1 MVDLF
6 KIIDLWIISK
16 VTRRAIMKIFFLNF
30 ILLLSIMNGREGYFI
45 NPIISGAHP
54 DPSICRAGDD
64 YYIVNSSFEYFP
76 GLPIHHSKDL
86 VNWKLIGH
94 GLHREDQCNG
104 NMNLVDVQSDGGI
117 HAPTIRYHKGTFY
130 IITTNVYNSGDG
142 KPGLMRNFIITAK
155 NPAGPWSDPYII
167 EGAPGIDPDI
177 FFDSNGKVYFTGTHS
192 PGDMNS
198 NGIGE
203 IWIQELDIKNW
214 KLIGERRT
222 VWDGIFGCCTEG
234 PHIYKENGLYYLLVA
249 EGGTGK
255 NHAVM
260 IAASENIFGPYIE
273 NQRNPILTTRH
284 VTNEYFVNST
294 GHADIIEL
302 KDGRW
307 YMVSLGK
314 RNDLD
319 GDANMGRETY
329 LIPMVWEST
338 IVKWAQV
345 SDTKW
350 EPVRY
355 LFPVPAPLTGKVE
368 RFTTLPFPDKPQ
380 YVNNSFI
387 DDFSTNYLGLDW
399 TFIRVPQKKTFSLVN
414 KSGFL
419 RLFSKPN
426 KIEDRK
432 RFSMIGFRQRESD
445 FDYEVRMEYSP
456 SDDKVESG
464 IIHYQ
469 KEWNYMTNTV
479 YKVGKKFY
487 LEQKLK
493 EKNKEVVTLKKVI
506 LKNYDG
512 SIILRVTSKKDKYDF
527 YFSLDEGKNFNYYTT
542 VDAIKMLDRNYTGA
556 LLGFFSSSNG
566 KKSND
571 YADYDWVRYNDYI
584 R

>member
-1 MVDLF
+1 MIQYF
-6 KIIDLWIISK
+6 
-16 VTRRAIMKIFFLNF
+16 AILIF
-30 ILLLSIMNGREGYFI
+30 ILTNIYGKEGYFI

-54 DPSICRAGDD
+54 DPSICRVGDD

-86 VNWKLIGH
+86 VNWELIGY

-104 NMNLVDVQSDGGI
+104 EMNLVDVQSDGGI

-142 KPGLMRNFIITAK
+142 SPGLMRNFIITAK
-155 NPAGPWSDPYII
+155 NPSGPWSKPHII

-177 FFDSNGKVYFTGTHS
+177 FFDDNGKVYFTGTHS

-203 IWIQELDIKNW
+203 IWIQELDIKKW
-214 KLIGERRT
+214 KLVGKRHT

-234 PHIYKENGLYYLLVA
+234 PHIYKEHGLYYLLVA

-260 IAASENIFGPYIE
+260 IAASENILGPYEE

-284 VTNEYFVNST
+284 LSNNYFVNST
-294 GHADIIEL
+294 GHADMIEL
-302 KDGRW
+302 EDGRW

-329 LIPMVWEST
+329 LMPMQWEST
-338 IVKWAQV
+338 IVKWEQV
-345 SDTKW
+345 SEDRW
-350 EPVRY
+350 EPLRY
-355 LFPVPAPLTGKVE
+355 LFPVVAPLTGKVE
-368 RFTTLPFPDKPQ
+368 RFTPLPFTDRPQ
-380 YVNNSFI
+380 YINNTVI
-387 DDFSTNYLGLDW
+387 DDFLNENLDLRW
-399 TFIRVPQKKTFSLVN
+399 TFIRVPEEKTYSLLEN
-414 KSGFL
+414 PGFL
-419 RLFSKPN
+419 RLYSKPG

-432 RFSMIGFRQRESD
+432 RFSLVGFRQKESD
-445 FDYEVRMEYSP
+445 FEFEVKMNFLP
-456 SDDKVESG
+456 NKDKVESG
-464 IIHYQ
+464 VIHYQ
-469 KEWNYMTNTV
+469 KEWNYLTNTV
-479 YKVGKKFY
+479 IKKRKKYY

-493 EKNKEVVTLKKVI
+493 EKGKEVVTLKKTI
-506 LKNYDG
+506 LKGYDG
-512 SIILRVTSKKDKYDF
+512 NIILKVKSKKDRYDF
-527 YFSLDEGKNFNYYTT
+527 FYSLNDGSSFDYFTSIE
-542 VDAIKMLDRNYTGA
+542 AIKVLDRNYTGA
-556 LLGFFSSSNG
+556 LLGLFTTSNG
-566 KKSND
+566 VLSQD
-571 YADYDWVRYNDYI
+571 YADYDWVRYKDFM

>member
-1 MVDLF
+1 MIQYF
-6 KIIDLWIISK
+6 
-16 VTRRAIMKIFFLNF
+16 AILIF
-30 ILLLSIMNGREGYFI
+30 ILTNIYGKEGYFI

-54 DPSICRAGDD
+54 DPSICRVGDD

-86 VNWKLIGH
+86 VNWELIGY

-104 NMNLVDVQSDGGI
+104 EMNIVDVQSDGGI

-142 KPGLMRNFIITAK
+142 TPGLMINFIITAK
-155 NPAGPWSDPYII
+155 NPSGPWSKPHII

-177 FFDSNGKVYFTGTHS
+177 FFDDNGKVYFTGTHS

-203 IWIQELDIKNW
+203 IWIQELDIKKW
-214 KLIGERRT
+214 KLVGERHT

-234 PHIYKENGLYYLLVA
+234 PHIYKKHGLYYLLVA

-260 IAASENIFGPYIE
+260 IAASENILGPYEE

-284 VTNEYFVNST
+284 LSNNYFVNST
-294 GHADIIEL
+294 GHADMIEL
-302 KDGRW
+302 EDGRW

-329 LIPMVWEST
+329 LMPMQWEPT
-338 IVKWAQV
+338 IVKWEQV
-345 SDTKW
+345 SEDKW
-350 EPVRY
+350 EPLRY
-355 LFPVPAPLTGKVE
+355 LFPVVAPLTGKVE
-368 RFTTLPFPDKPQ
+368 RFTPLPFTDRPQ
-380 YVNNSFI
+380 YINNTVI
-387 DDFSTNYLGLDW
+387 DDFLNENLDLRW
-399 TFIRVPQKKTFSLVN
+399 TFIRVPEEKTYSLLEN
-414 KSGFL
+414 PGFL
-419 RLFSKPN
+419 RLYSKPD

-432 RFSMIGFRQRESD
+432 RFSLVGFRQKESD
-445 FDYEVRMEYSP
+445 FEFEVKMNFLP
-456 SDDKVESG
+456 DKNEVESG
-464 IIHYQ
+464 VIHYQ
-469 KEWNYMTNTV
+469 KEWNYLTNTV
-479 YKVGKKFY
+479 IKKRKKYY

-493 EKNKEVVTLKKVI
+493 EKGKEVVTLKKTI
-506 LKNYDG
+506 LKGYDG
-512 SIILRVTSKKDKYDF
+512 NIILKVKSNKDRYDF
-527 YFSLDEGKNFNYYTT
+527 FYSLNDGSSFDYFTSIE
-542 VDAIKMLDRNYTGA
+542 AIKVLDRNYTGA
-556 LLGFFSSSNG
+556 LLGLFTTSNG
-566 KKSND
+566 VLSQD
-571 YADYDWVRYNDYI
+571 YADYDWVRYKDFI

>member
-1 MVDLF
+1 MIQYF
-6 KIIDLWIISK
+6 
-16 VTRRAIMKIFFLNF
+16 AILIF
-30 ILLLSIMNGREGYFI
+30 ILTNIYGKEGYFI

-54 DPSICRAGDD
+54 DPSICRVGDD

-86 VNWKLIGH
+86 VNWELIGY

-104 NMNLVDVQSDGGI
+104 EMNLVDVQSDGGI

-142 KPGLMRNFIITAK
+142 TPGLMINFIITAK
-155 NPAGPWSDPYII
+155 NPSGPWSKPHII

-177 FFDSNGKVYFTGTHS
+177 FFDDNGKVYFTGTHS

-203 IWIQELDIKNW
+203 IWIQELDIKKW
-214 KLIGERRT
+214 KLVGERHT

-234 PHIYKENGLYYLLVA
+234 PHIYKEHGLYYLLVA

-260 IAASENIFGPYIE
+260 IAASENILGPYEE

-284 VTNEYFVNST
+284 LSNNYFVNST
-294 GHADIIEL
+294 GHADMIEL
-302 KDGRW
+302 EDGRW

-329 LIPMVWEST
+329 LMPMQWEPT
-338 IVKWAQV
+338 IVKWEQV
-345 SDTKW
+345 SEDKW
-350 EPVRY
+350 EPLRY
-355 LFPVPAPLTGKVE
+355 LFPVVAPLTGKVE
-368 RFTTLPFPDKPQ
+368 RFTPLPFTDRPQ
-380 YVNNSFI
+380 YINNTVI
-387 DDFSTNYLGLDW
+387 DDFLNENLDLRW
-399 TFIRVPQKKTFSLVN
+399 TFIRVPEEKTYSLLEN
-414 KSGFL
+414 PGFL
-419 RLFSKPN
+419 RLYSKPD

-432 RFSMIGFRQRESD
+432 RFSLVGFRQKESD
-445 FDYEVRMEYSP
+445 FEFEVKMNFLP
-456 SDDKVESG
+456 DKNEVESG

-469 KEWNYMTNTV
+469 KEWNYLTNTV
-479 YKVGKKFY
+479 IKKRKKYY

-493 EKNKEVVTLKKVI
+493 EKGKEVVTLKKTI
-506 LKNYDG
+506 LKGYDG
-512 SIILRVTSKKDKYDF
+512 NIILKVKSNKDRYDF
-527 YFSLDEGKNFNYYTT
+527 FYSLNDGSSFDYFTSIE
-542 VDAIKMLDRNYTGA
+542 AIKVLDRNYTGA
-556 LLGFFSSSNG
+556 LLGLFTTSNG
-566 KKSND
+566 VLSQD
-571 YADYDWVRYNDYI
+571 YADYDWVRYKDFI

>member
-1 MVDLF
+1 MIQYF
-6 KIIDLWIISK
+6 
-16 VTRRAIMKIFFLNF
+16 AILIF
-30 ILLLSIMNGREGYFI
+30 ILTNIYGKEDNFI

-54 DPSICRAGDD
+54 DPSICRVGDD

-86 VNWKLIGH
+86 VNWELIGY

-104 NMNLVDVQSDGGI
+104 EMNIVDVQSDGGI

-142 KPGLMRNFIITAK
+142 TPGLMINFIITAK
-155 NPAGPWSDPYII
+155 NPSGPWSKPHII

-177 FFDSNGKVYFTGTHS
+177 FFDDNGKVYFTGTHS

-203 IWIQELDIKNW
+203 IWIQELDIKKW
-214 KLIGERRT
+214 KLVGERHT

-234 PHIYKENGLYYLLVA
+234 PHIYKEHGLYYLLVA

-260 IAASENIFGPYIE
+260 IAASENILGPYEE

-284 VTNEYFVNST
+284 LSNNYFVNST
-294 GHADIIEL
+294 GHADMIEL
-302 KDGRW
+302 EDGRW

-329 LIPMVWEST
+329 LMPMQWEPT
-338 IVKWAQV
+338 IVKWEQV
-345 SDTKW
+345 SEDKW
-350 EPVRY
+350 EPLRY
-355 LFPVPAPLTGKVE
+355 LFPVVAPLTGKVE
-368 RFTTLPFPDKPQ
+368 RFTPLPFTDRPQ
-380 YVNNSFI
+380 YINNTVI
-387 DDFSTNYLGLDW
+387 DDFLNENLDLRW
-399 TFIRVPQKKTFSLVN
+399 TFIRVPEEKTYSLLEN
-414 KSGFL
+414 PGFL
-419 RLFSKPN
+419 RLYSKPD

-432 RFSMIGFRQRESD
+432 RFSLVGFRQKESD
-445 FDYEVRMEYSP
+445 FEFEVKMNFLPE
-456 SDDKVESG
+456 KNEVESG
-464 IIHYQ
+464 VIHYQ
-469 KEWNYMTNTV
+469 KEWNYLTNTV
-479 YKVGKKFY
+479 IKKRKKYY

-493 EKNKEVVTLKKVI
+493 EKGKEVVTLKKTI
-506 LKNYDG
+506 LKGYDG
-512 SIILRVTSKKDKYDF
+512 NIILKVKSNKDRYDF
-527 YFSLDEGKNFNYYTT
+527 FYSLNDGSSFDYFTSIE
-542 VDAIKMLDRNYTGA
+542 AIKVLDRNYTGA
-556 LLGFFSSSNG
+556 LLGLFTTSNG
-566 KKSND
+566 VLSQD
-571 YADYDWVRYNDYI
+571 YADYDWVRYKDFI

>member
-1 MVDLF
+1 MIQYF
-6 KIIDLWIISK
+6 
-16 VTRRAIMKIFFLNF
+16 AILIF
-30 ILLLSIMNGREGYFI
+30 ILTNIYGKEGYFI

-54 DPSICRAGDD
+54 DPSICRVGDD

-86 VNWKLIGH
+86 VNWELIGY

-104 NMNLVDVQSDGGI
+104 EMNLVDVQSDGGI

-142 KPGLMRNFIITAK
+142 TPGLMINFIITAK
-155 NPAGPWSDPYII
+155 NPSGPWSKPHII

-177 FFDSNGKVYFTGTHS
+177 FFDDNGKVYFTGTHS

-203 IWIQELDIKNW
+203 IWIQELDIKKW
-214 KLIGERRT
+214 KLVGERHT

-234 PHIYKENGLYYLLVA
+234 PHIYKEHGLYYLLVA

-260 IAASENIFGPYIE
+260 IAASENILGPYEE

-284 VTNEYFVNST
+284 LSNNYFVNST
-294 GHADIIEL
+294 GHADMIEL
-302 KDGRW
+302 EDGRW

-329 LIPMVWEST
+329 LMPMQWEPT
-338 IVKWAQV
+338 IVKWEQV
-345 SDTKW
+345 SEDRW
-350 EPVRY
+350 EPLRY
-355 LFPVPAPLTGKVE
+355 LFPVVAPLTGKVE
-368 RFTTLPFPDKPQ
+368 RFTPLPFTDRPQ
-380 YVNNSFI
+380 YINNTVI
-387 DDFSTNYLGLDW
+387 DDFLNENLDLRW
-399 TFIRVPQKKTFSLVN
+399 TFIRVPEEKTYSLLEN
-414 KSGFL
+414 PGFL
-419 RLFSKPN
+419 RLYSKPD

-432 RFSMIGFRQRESD
+432 RFSLVGFRQKESD
-445 FDYEVRMEYSP
+445 FEFEVKMNFLP
-456 SDDKVESG
+456 DKNEVESG
-464 IIHYQ
+464 VIHYQ
-469 KEWNYMTNTV
+469 KEWNYLTNTV
-479 YKVGKKFY
+479 IKKRKKYY

-493 EKNKEVVTLKKVI
+493 EKGKEVVTLKKTI
-506 LKNYDG
+506 LKGYDG
-512 SIILRVTSKKDKYDF
+512 NIILKVKSNKDRYDF
-527 YFSLDEGKNFNYYTT
+527 FYSLNDGSSFDYFTSIE
-542 VDAIKMLDRNYTGA
+542 AIKVLDRNYTGA
-556 LLGFFSSSNG
+556 LLGLFTTSNG
-566 KKSND
+566 VLSQD
-571 YADYDWVRYNDYI
+571 YADYDWVRYKDFI

>member
-1 MVDLF
+1 MIQYF
-6 KIIDLWIISK
+6 
-16 VTRRAIMKIFFLNF
+16 AILIF
-30 ILLLSIMNGREGYFI
+30 ILTNIYGKEGYFI

-54 DPSICRAGDD
+54 DPSICRVGDD

-86 VNWKLIGH
+86 VNWELIGY

-104 NMNLVDVQSDGGI
+104 EMNIVDVQSDGGI

-142 KPGLMRNFIITAK
+142 TPGLMINFIITAK
-155 NPAGPWSDPYII
+155 NPSGPWSKPHII

-177 FFDSNGKVYFTGTHS
+177 FFDDNGKVYFTGTHS

-203 IWIQELDIKNW
+203 IWIQELDIKKW
-214 KLIGERRT
+214 KLVGERHT

-234 PHIYKENGLYYLLVA
+234 PHIYKEHGLYYLLVA

-260 IAASENIFGPYIE
+260 IAASENILGPYEE

-284 VTNEYFVNST
+284 LSNNYFVNST
-294 GHADIIEL
+294 GHADMIEL
-302 KDGRW
+302 EDGRW

-329 LIPMVWEST
+329 LMPMQWEPT
-338 IVKWAQV
+338 IVKWEQV
-345 SDTKW
+345 SEDKW
-350 EPVRY
+350 EPLRY
-355 LFPVPAPLTGKVE
+355 LFPVVAPLTGKVE
-368 RFTTLPFPDKPQ
+368 RFTPLPFTDRPQ
-380 YVNNSFI
+380 YINNTVI
-387 DDFSTNYLGLDW
+387 DDFLNENLDLRW
-399 TFIRVPQKKTFSLVN
+399 TFIRVPEEKTYSLLEN
-414 KSGFL
+414 PGFL
-419 RLFSKPN
+419 RLYSKPD

-432 RFSMIGFRQRESD
+432 RFSLVGFRQKESD
-445 FDYEVRMEYSP
+445 FEFEVKMNFLPE
-456 SDDKVESG
+456 KNEVESG
-464 IIHYQ
+464 VIHYQ
-469 KEWNYMTNTV
+469 KEWNYLTNTV
-479 YKVGKKFY
+479 IKKRKKYY

-493 EKNKEVVTLKKVI
+493 EKGKEVVTLKKTI
-506 LKNYDG
+506 LKGYDG
-512 SIILRVTSKKDKYDF
+512 NIILKVKSNKDRYDF
-527 YFSLDEGKNFNYYTT
+527 FYSLNDGSSFDYFTSIE
-542 VDAIKMLDRNYTGA
+542 AIKVLDRNYTGA
-556 LLGFFSSSNG
+556 LLGLFTTSNG
-566 KKSND
+566 VLSQD
-571 YADYDWVRYNDYI
+571 YADYDWVRYKDFI

>member
-1 MVDLF
+1 MIQYF
-6 KIIDLWIISK
+6 
-16 VTRRAIMKIFFLNF
+16 AILIF
-30 ILLLSIMNGREGYFI
+30 ILTNIYGKEGYFI

-54 DPSICRAGDD
+54 DPSICRVGDD

-86 VNWKLIGH
+86 VNWELIGY

-104 NMNLVDVQSDGGI
+104 EMNIVDVQSDGGI

-142 KPGLMRNFIITAK
+142 TPGLMINFIITAK
-155 NPAGPWSDPYII
+155 NPSGPWSKPHII

-177 FFDSNGKVYFTGTHS
+177 FFDDNGKVYFTGTHS

-203 IWIQELDIKNW
+203 IWIQELDIKKW
-214 KLIGERRT
+214 KLVGERHT

-234 PHIYKENGLYYLLVA
+234 PHIYKEHGLYYLLVA

-260 IAASENIFGPYIE
+260 IAASENILGPYEE

-284 VTNEYFVNST
+284 LSNNYFVSST
-294 GHADIIEL
+294 GHADMIEL
-302 KDGRW
+302 EDGRW

-329 LIPMVWEST
+329 LMPMQWEPT
-338 IVKWAQV
+338 IVKWEQV
-345 SDTKW
+345 SEDKW
-350 EPVRY
+350 EPLRY
-355 LFPVPAPLTGKVE
+355 LFPVVAPLTGKVE
-368 RFTTLPFPDKPQ
+368 RFTPLPFTDRPQ
-380 YVNNSFI
+380 YINNTVI
-387 DDFSTNYLGLDW
+387 DYFSNENLDLSR
-399 TFIRVPQKKTFSLVN
+399 TFIRVPEEKTYSLLEN
-414 KSGFL
+414 PGFL
-419 RLFSKPN
+419 RVYSKPD

-432 RFSMIGFRQRESD
+432 RFSLVGFRQKESD
-445 FDYEVRMEYSP
+445 FEFEVKMNFLP
-456 SDDKVESG
+456 DKNEVESG
-464 IIHYQ
+464 VIHYQ
-469 KEWNYMTNTV
+469 KEWNYLTNTV
-479 YKVGKKFY
+479 IKKRKKYY

-493 EKNKEVVTLKKVI
+493 EKGKEVVTLKKSI
-506 LKNYDG
+506 LKGYDG
-512 SIILRVTSKKDKYDF
+512 NIILKVKSNKDRYDF
-527 YFSLDEGKNFNYYTT
+527 FYSLNDGSSFDYFTSIE
-542 VDAIKMLDRNYTGA
+542 AIKVLDRNYTGA
-556 LLGFFSSSNG
+556 LLGLFTTSNG
-566 KKSND
+566 VLSQD
-571 YADYDWVRYNDYI
+571 YADYDWVRYKDFI

>member
-1 MVDLF
+1 MIQYF
-6 KIIDLWIISK
+6 
-16 VTRRAIMKIFFLNF
+16 AILIF
-30 ILLLSIMNGREGYFI
+30 ILTNIYGKEGYFI

-54 DPSICRAGDD
+54 DPSICRVGDD

-86 VNWKLIGH
+86 VNWELIGY

-104 NMNLVDVQSDGGI
+104 EMNLVDVQSDGGI

-142 KPGLMRNFIITAK
+142 SPGLMRNFIITAK
-155 NPAGPWSDPYII
+155 NPSGPWSKPHII

-177 FFDSNGKVYFTGTHS
+177 FFDDNGKVYFTGTHS

-203 IWIQELDIKNW
+203 IWIQELDIKKW
-214 KLIGERRT
+214 KLVGKRHT

-234 PHIYKENGLYYLLVA
+234 PHIYKEHGLYYLLVA

-260 IAASENIFGPYIE
+260 IAASENILGPYEE

-284 VTNEYFVNST
+284 LSNNYFVNST
-294 GHADIIEL
+294 GHADMIEL
-302 KDGRW
+302 EDGRW

-329 LIPMVWEST
+329 LMPMQWEST
-338 IVKWAQV
+338 IVKWEQV
-345 SDTKW
+345 SEDRW
-350 EPVRY
+350 EPLRY
-355 LFPVPAPLTGKVE
+355 LFPVVAPLTGKVE
-368 RFTTLPFPDKPQ
+368 RFTPLPFTDRPQ
-380 YVNNSFI
+380 YINNTVI
-387 DDFSTNYLGLDW
+387 DDFLNENLDLRW
-399 TFIRVPQKKTFSLVN
+399 TFIRVPEEKTYSLLEN
-414 KSGFL
+414 PGFL
-419 RLFSKPN
+419 RLYSKPD

-432 RFSMIGFRQRESD
+432 RFSLVGFRQKESD
-445 FDYEVRMEYSP
+445 FEFEVKMNFLP
-456 SDDKVESG
+456 DKDEVESG
-464 IIHYQ
+464 VIHYQ
-469 KEWNYMTNTV
+469 KEWNYLTNTV
-479 YKVGKKFY
+479 IKKRKKYY

-493 EKNKEVVTLKKVI
+493 EKGKEVVTLKKTI
-506 LKNYDG
+506 LKGYDG
-512 SIILRVTSKKDKYDF
+512 NIILKVKSNKDRYDF
-527 YFSLDEGKNFNYYTT
+527 FYSLNDGSSFDYFTSIE
-542 VDAIKMLDRNYTGA
+542 AIKVLDRNYTGA
-556 LLGFFSSSNG
+556 LLGLFTTSNG
-566 KKSND
+566 VLSQD
-571 YADYDWVRYNDYI
+571 YADYDWVRYKDFI

>member
-1 MVDLF
+1 MIKYF
-6 KIIDLWIISK
+6 
-16 VTRRAIMKIFFLNF
+16 AIL
-30 ILLLSIMNGREGYFI
+30 ILILTNIYGKEGYFI

-54 DPSICRAGDD
+54 DPSICRVGND

-86 VNWKLIGH
+86 VNWELIGY

-104 NMNLVDVQSDGGI
+104 EMNLVDVQSDGGI

-142 KPGLMRNFIITAK
+142 SPGLMRNFIITAK
-155 NPAGPWSDPYII
+155 NPSGPWSKPHII

-177 FFDSNGKVYFTGTHS
+177 FFDDNGKVYFTGTHS

-203 IWIQELDIKNW
+203 IWIQELDIKKW
-214 KLIGERRT
+214 KLVGKRHT

-234 PHIYKENGLYYLLVA
+234 PHIYKEHGLYYLLVA

-260 IAASENIFGPYIE
+260 IAASENILGPYEE

-284 VTNEYFVNST
+284 LSNNYFVNST
-294 GHADIIEL
+294 GHADMIEL
-302 KDGRW
+302 EDGRW

-329 LIPMVWEST
+329 LMPMQWEST
-338 IVKWAQV
+338 IVKWEQV
-345 SDTKW
+345 SEDKW
-350 EPVRY
+350 EPLRY
-355 LFPVPAPLTGKVE
+355 LFPVVAPLTGKVE
-368 RFTTLPFPDKPQ
+368 RFTPLPFTDRPQ
-380 YVNNSFI
+380 YINNTVI
-387 DDFSTNYLGLDW
+387 DDFLNENLDLRW
-399 TFIRVPQKKTFSLVN
+399 TFIRVPEEKTYSLLEN
-414 KSGFL
+414 PGFL
-419 RLFSKPN
+419 RLYSKPG

-432 RFSMIGFRQRESD
+432 RFSLIGFRQKESD
-445 FDYEVRMEYSP
+445 FEFEVKMNFLP
-456 SDDKVESG
+456 NKDKVESG
-464 IIHYQ
+464 VIHYQ
-469 KEWNYMTNTV
+469 KEWNYLTNTV
-479 YKVGKKFY
+479 IKKRKKYY

-493 EKNKEVVTLKKVI
+493 EKGKEVVTLKKTI
-506 LKNYDG
+506 LKGYDG
-512 SIILRVTSKKDKYDF
+512 NIILKVKSKKDRYDF
-527 YFSLDEGKNFNYYTT
+527 FYSLNDGSSFDYFTSIE
-542 VDAIKMLDRNYTGA
+542 AIKVLDRNYTGA
-556 LLGFFSSSNG
+556 LLGLFTTSNG
-566 KKSND
+566 VLSQD
-571 YADYDWVRYNDYI
+571 YADYDWVRYKDFI

>member
-1 MVDLF
+1 MIKYF
-6 KIIDLWIISK
+6 
-16 VTRRAIMKIFFLNF
+16 AIL
-30 ILLLSIMNGREGYFI
+30 ILILTNIYGREGFFI

-54 DPSICRAGDD
+54 DPSICRVGND

-86 VNWKLIGH
+86 VNWELIGY

-104 NMNLVDVQSDGGI
+104 EMNLVDVQSDGGI

-142 KPGLMRNFIITAK
+142 SPGLMRNFIITAK
-155 NPAGPWSDPYII
+155 NPSGPWSKPHII

-177 FFDSNGKVYFTGTHS
+177 FFDDNGKVYFTGTHS

-203 IWIQELDIKNW
+203 IWIQELDIKKW
-214 KLIGERRT
+214 KLVGKRHT

-234 PHIYKENGLYYLLVA
+234 PHIYKEHGLYYLLVA

-260 IAASENIFGPYIE
+260 IAASENILGPYEE

-284 VTNEYFVNST
+284 LSNNYFVNST
-294 GHADIIEL
+294 GHADMIEL
-302 KDGRW
+302 EDGRW

-329 LIPMVWEST
+329 LMPMQWEST
-338 IVKWAQV
+338 IVKWEQV
-345 SDTKW
+345 SEDRW
-350 EPVRY
+350 EPLRY
-355 LFPVPAPLTGKVE
+355 LFPVVAPLTGKVE
-368 RFTTLPFPDKPQ
+368 RFTPLPFTDRPQ
-380 YVNNSFI
+380 YINNTVI
-387 DDFSTNYLGLDW
+387 DDFLNENLDLRW
-399 TFIRVPQKKTFSLVN
+399 TFIRVPEEKTYSLLEN
-414 KSGFL
+414 PGFL
-419 RLFSKPN
+419 RLYSKPG

-432 RFSMIGFRQRESD
+432 RFSLVGFRQKESD
-445 FDYEVRMEYSP
+445 FEFEVKMNFLP
-456 SDDKVESG
+456 DKNEVESG
-464 IIHYQ
+464 VIHYQ
-469 KEWNYMTNTV
+469 KEWNYLTNTV
-479 YKVGKKFY
+479 IKKRKKYY

-493 EKNKEVVTLKKVI
+493 EKGKEVVTLKKTI
-506 LKNYDG
+506 LKGYDG
-512 SIILRVTSKKDKYDF
+512 NIILKVKSKKDRYDF
-527 YFSLDEGKNFNYYTT
+527 FYSLNDGSSFDYFTSIE
-542 VDAIKMLDRNYTGA
+542 AIKVLDRNYTGA
-556 LLGFFSSSNG
+556 LLGLFTTSNG
-566 KKSND
+566 VLSQD
-571 YADYDWVRYNDYI
+571 YADYDWVRYKDFV

>member
-1 MVDLF
+1 MIKYF
-6 KIIDLWIISK
+6 
-16 VTRRAIMKIFFLNF
+16 AILIF
-30 ILLLSIMNGREGYFI
+30 ILTNIYGREGYFI

-54 DPSICRAGDD
+54 DPSICRVGDD

-86 VNWKLIGH
+86 VNWELIGY

-104 NMNLVDVQSDGGI
+104 EMNLVDVQSDGGI

-142 KPGLMRNFIITAK
+142 TPGLMINFIITAK
-155 NPAGPWSDPYII
+155 NPSGPWSKPHII

-177 FFDSNGKVYFTGTHS
+177 FFDDNGKVYFTGTHS

-203 IWIQELDIKNW
+203 IWIQELDIKKW
-214 KLIGERRT
+214 KLVGERHT

-234 PHIYKENGLYYLLVA
+234 PHIYKEHGLYYLLVA

-260 IAASENIFGPYIE
+260 IAASENILGPYEE

-284 VTNEYFVNST
+284 LSNNYFVNST
-294 GHADIIEL
+294 GHADMIEL
-302 KDGRW
+302 EDGRW

-329 LIPMVWEST
+329 LMPMQWEST
-338 IVKWAQV
+338 IVKWEQV
-345 SDTKW
+345 SEDKW
-350 EPVRY
+350 EPLRY
-355 LFPVPAPLTGKVE
+355 LFPVVAPLTGKVE
-368 RFTTLPFPDKPQ
+368 RFTPLPFTDRPQ
-380 YVNNSFI
+380 YINNTVI
-387 DDFSTNYLGLDW
+387 DDFLNENLDLRW
-399 TFIRVPQKKTFSLVN
+399 TFIRVPEEKTYSLLEN
-414 KSGFL
+414 PGFL
-419 RLFSKPN
+419 RLYSKPD

-432 RFSMIGFRQRESD
+432 RFSLVGFRQKESD
-445 FDYEVRMEYSP
+445 FEFEVKMNFLP
-456 SDDKVESG
+456 DKNKVESG
-464 IIHYQ
+464 VIHYQ
-469 KEWNYMTNTV
+469 KEWNYLTNTV
-479 YKVGKKFY
+479 IKKRKKYY

-493 EKNKEVVTLKKVI
+493 EKGKEVVTLKKTI
-506 LKNYDG
+506 LKGYDG
-512 SIILRVTSKKDKYDF
+512 NIILKVKSNKDRYDF
-527 YFSLDEGKNFNYYTT
+527 FYSLNDGSSFDYFTSIE
-542 VDAIKMLDRNYTGA
+542 AIKVLDRNYTGA
-556 LLGFFSSSNG
+556 LLGLFTTSNG
-566 KKSND
+566 VLSQD
-571 YADYDWVRYNDYI
+571 YADYDWVRYKDFI

>member
-1 MVDLF
+1 MIKYF
-6 KIIDLWIISK
+6 S
-16 VTRRAIMKIFFLNF
+16 IFIF
-30 ILLLSIMNGREGYFI
+30 ILTNIYGREGYFI

-54 DPSICRAGDD
+54 DPSICRVGND

-86 VNWKLIGH
+86 VNWELIGY

-104 NMNLVDVQSDGGI
+104 EMNLVDVQSDGGI

-142 KPGLMRNFIITAK
+142 SPGLMRNFIITAK
-155 NPAGPWSDPYII
+155 NPSGPWSKPHII

-177 FFDSNGKVYFTGTHS
+177 FFDDNGKVYFTGTHS

-203 IWIQELDIKNW
+203 IWIQELDIKKW
-214 KLIGERRT
+214 KLVGKRHT

-234 PHIYKENGLYYLLVA
+234 PHIYKEHGLYYLLVA

-260 IAASENIFGPYIE
+260 IAASENILGPYEE

-284 VTNEYFVNST
+284 LSNNYFVNST
-294 GHADIIEL
+294 GHADMIEL
-302 KDGRW
+302 EDGRW

-329 LIPMVWEST
+329 LMPMQWEST
-338 IVKWAQV
+338 IVKWEQV
-345 SDTKW
+345 SEDRW
-350 EPVRY
+350 EPLRY
-355 LFPVPAPLTGKVE
+355 LFPVVAPLTGKVE
-368 RFTTLPFPDKPQ
+368 RFTPLPFTDRPQ
-380 YVNNSFI
+380 YINNTVI
-387 DDFSTNYLGLDW
+387 DDFLNENLDLRW
-399 TFIRVPQKKTFSLVN
+399 TFIRVPEEKTYSLLEN
-414 KSGFL
+414 PGFL
-419 RLFSKPN
+419 RLYSKPG

-432 RFSMIGFRQRESD
+432 RFSLVGFRQKESD
-445 FDYEVRMEYSP
+445 FEFEVKMNFLP
-456 SDDKVESG
+456 NKDKVESG
-464 IIHYQ
+464 VIHYQ
-469 KEWNYMTNTV
+469 KEWNYLTNTV
-479 YKVGKKFY
+479 IKKRKKYY

-493 EKNKEVVTLKKVI
+493 EKGKEVVTLKKTI
-506 LKNYDG
+506 LKGYDG
-512 SIILRVTSKKDKYDF
+512 NIILKVKSKKDRYDF
-527 YFSLDEGKNFNYYTT
+527 FYSLNDGSSFDYFTSIE
-542 VDAIKMLDRNYTGA
+542 AIKVLDRNYTGA
-556 LLGFFSSSNG
+556 LLGLFTTSNG
-566 KKSND
+566 VLSQD
-571 YADYDWVRYNDYI
+571 YADYDWVRYKDFV

>member
-1 MVDLF
+1 MIQYF
-6 KIIDLWIISK
+6 
-16 VTRRAIMKIFFLNF
+16 AILIF
-30 ILLLSIMNGREGYFI
+30 ILTNIYGKEGYFI

-54 DPSICRAGDD
+54 DPSICRVGDD

-86 VNWKLIGH
+86 VNWELIGY

-104 NMNLVDVQSDGGI
+104 EMNLVDVQSDGGI

-142 KPGLMRNFIITAK
+142 TPGLMINFIITAK
-155 NPAGPWSDPYII
+155 NPSGPWSKPHII

-177 FFDSNGKVYFTGTHS
+177 FFDDNGKVYFTGTHS

-203 IWIQELDIKNW
+203 IWIQELDIKKW
-214 KLIGERRT
+214 KLVGERHT

-234 PHIYKENGLYYLLVA
+234 PHIYKEHGLYYLLVA

-260 IAASENIFGPYIE
+260 IAASENILGPYEE

-284 VTNEYFVNST
+284 LSNNYFVNST
-294 GHADIIEL
+294 GHADMIEL
-302 KDGRW
+302 EDGRW

-329 LIPMVWEST
+329 LMPMQWEPT
-338 IVKWAQV
+338 IVKWEQV
-345 SDTKW
+345 SEDKW
-350 EPVRY
+350 EPLRY
-355 LFPVPAPLTGKVE
+355 LFPVVAPLTGKVE
-368 RFTTLPFPDKPQ
+368 RFTPLPFTDRPQ
-380 YVNNSFI
+380 YINNTVI
-387 DDFSTNYLGLDW
+387 DDFLNENLDLRW
-399 TFIRVPQKKTFSLVN
+399 TFIRVPEEKTYSLLEN
-414 KSGFL
+414 PGFL
-419 RLFSKPN
+419 RLYSKPD

-432 RFSMIGFRQRESD
+432 RFSLVGFRQKESD
-445 FDYEVRMEYSP
+445 FEFEVKMNFLPE
-456 SDDKVESG
+456 KNEVESG
-464 IIHYQ
+464 VIHYQ
-469 KEWNYMTNTV
+469 KEWNYLTNTV
-479 YKVGKKFY
+479 IKKRKKYY

-493 EKNKEVVTLKKVI
+493 EKGKEVVTLKKTI
-506 LKNYDG
+506 LKGYDG
-512 SIILRVTSKKDKYDF
+512 NIILKVKSNKDRYDF
-527 YFSLDEGKNFNYYTT
+527 FYSLNDGSSFDYFTSIE
-542 VDAIKMLDRNYTGA
+542 AIKVLDRNYTGA
-556 LLGFFSSSNG
+556 LLGLFTTSNG
-566 KKSND
+566 VLSQD
-571 YADYDWVRYNDYI
+571 YADYDWVRYKDFI

>member
-1 MVDLF
+1 MNKYF
-6 KIIDLWIISK
+6 
-16 VTRRAIMKIFFLNF
+16 AIL
-30 ILLLSIMNGREGYFI
+30 ILILTNIYGREGYFI

-54 DPSICRAGDD
+54 DPSICRVGDD

-86 VNWKLIGH
+86 VNWELIGY

-104 NMNLVDVQSDGGI
+104 EMNLVDVQSDGGI

-142 KPGLMRNFIITAK
+142 SPGLMRNFIITAK
-155 NPAGPWSDPYII
+155 NPSGPWSKPHII

-177 FFDSNGKVYFTGTHS
+177 FFDDNGKVYFTGTHS

-203 IWIQELDIKNW
+203 IWIQELDIKKW
-214 KLIGERRT
+214 KLVGKRHT

-234 PHIYKENGLYYLLVA
+234 PHIYKEHGLYYLLVA

-260 IAASENIFGPYIE
+260 IAASENILGPYEE

-284 VTNEYFVNST
+284 LSNNYFVNST
-294 GHADIIEL
+294 GHADMIEL
-302 KDGRW
+302 EDGRW

-329 LIPMVWEST
+329 LMPMQWEST
-338 IVKWAQV
+338 IVKWEQV
-345 SDTKW
+345 SEDRW
-350 EPVRY
+350 EPLRY
-355 LFPVPAPLTGKVE
+355 LFPVVAPLTGKVE
-368 RFTTLPFPDKPQ
+368 RFTPLPFTDRPQ
-380 YVNNSFI
+380 YINNTVI
-387 DDFSTNYLGLDW
+387 DDFLNENLDLRW
-399 TFIRVPQKKTFSLVN
+399 TFIRVPEEKTYSLLEN
-414 KSGFL
+414 PGFL
-419 RLFSKPN
+419 RLYSKPG

-432 RFSMIGFRQRESD
+432 RFSLVGFRQKESD
-445 FDYEVRMEYSP
+445 FEFEVKMNFLP
-456 SDDKVESG
+456 NKDKVESG
-464 IIHYQ
+464 VIHYQ
-469 KEWNYMTNTV
+469 KEWNYLTNTV
-479 YKVGKKFY
+479 IKKRKKYY

-493 EKNKEVVTLKKVI
+493 EKGKEVVTLKKTI
-506 LKNYDG
+506 LKGYDG
-512 SIILRVTSKKDKYDF
+512 NIILKVKSKKDRYDF
-527 YFSLDEGKNFNYYTT
+527 FYSLNDGSSFDYFTSIE
-542 VDAIKMLDRNYTGA
+542 AIKVLDRNYTGA
-556 LLGFFSSSNG
+556 LLGLFTTSNG
-566 KKSND
+566 VLSQD
-571 YADYDWVRYNDYI
+571 YADYDWVRYKDFV

>member
-1 MVDLF
+1 MIKYF
-6 KIIDLWIISK
+6 
-16 VTRRAIMKIFFLNF
+16 AIL
-30 ILLLSIMNGREGYFI
+30 ILILTNIYGREGYFI

-54 DPSICRAGDD
+54 DPSICRVGND

-86 VNWKLIGH
+86 VNWELIGY

-104 NMNLVDVQSDGGI
+104 EMNLVDVQSDGGI

-142 KPGLMRNFIITAK
+142 SPGLMRNFIITAK
-155 NPAGPWSDPYII
+155 NPSGPWSKPHII

-177 FFDSNGKVYFTGTHS
+177 FFDDNGKVYFTGTHS

-203 IWIQELDIKNW
+203 IWIQELDIKKW
-214 KLIGERRT
+214 KLVGKRHT

-234 PHIYKENGLYYLLVA
+234 PHIYKEHGLYYLLVA

-260 IAASENIFGPYIE
+260 IAASENILGPYEE

-284 VTNEYFVNST
+284 LSNNYFVNST
-294 GHADIIEL
+294 GHADMIEL
-302 KDGRW
+302 EDGRW

-329 LIPMVWEST
+329 LMPMQWEST
-338 IVKWAQV
+338 IVKWEQV
-345 SDTKW
+345 SEDRW
-350 EPVRY
+350 EPLRY
-355 LFPVPAPLTGKVE
+355 LFPVVAPLTGKVE
-368 RFTTLPFPDKPQ
+368 RFTPLPFTDRPQ
-380 YVNNSFI
+380 YINNTVI
-387 DDFSTNYLGLDW
+387 DDFLNENLDLRW
-399 TFIRVPQKKTFSLVN
+399 TFIRVPEEKTYSLLEN
-414 KSGFL
+414 PGFL
-419 RLFSKPN
+419 RLYSKPG

-432 RFSMIGFRQRESD
+432 RFSLVGFRQKESD
-445 FDYEVRMEYSP
+445 FEFEVKMNFLP
-456 SDDKVESG
+456 NKDNVESG
-464 IIHYQ
+464 VIHYQ
-469 KEWNYMTNTV
+469 KEWNYLTNTV
-479 YKVGKKFY
+479 IKKRKKYY

-493 EKNKEVVTLKKVI
+493 EKGKEVVTLKKTI
-506 LKNYDG
+506 LKGYDG
-512 SIILRVTSKKDKYDF
+512 NIILKVKSKKDRYDF
-527 YFSLDEGKNFNYYTT
+527 FYSLNDGSSFDYFTSIE
-542 VDAIKMLDRNYTGA
+542 AIKVLDRNYTGA
-556 LLGFFSSSNG
+556 LLGLFTTSNG
-566 KKSND
+566 VLSQD
-571 YADYDWVRYNDYI
+571 YADYDWVRYKDFV

>member
-1 MVDLF
+1 MIKYF
-6 KIIDLWIISK
+6 
-16 VTRRAIMKIFFLNF
+16 AIL
-30 ILLLSIMNGREGYFI
+30 ILILTNIYGKEGYFI

-54 DPSICRAGDD
+54 DPSICRVGND

-86 VNWKLIGH
+86 VNWELIGY

-104 NMNLVDVQSDGGI
+104 EMNLVDVQSDGGI

-142 KPGLMRNFIITAK
+142 SPGLMRNFIITAK
-155 NPAGPWSDPYII
+155 NPSGPWSKPHII

-177 FFDSNGKVYFTGTHS
+177 FFDDNGKVYFTGTHS

-203 IWIQELDIKNW
+203 IWIQELDIKKW
-214 KLIGERRT
+214 KLVGKRHT

-234 PHIYKENGLYYLLVA
+234 PHIYKEHGLYYLLVA

-260 IAASENIFGPYIE
+260 IAASENILGPYEE

-284 VTNEYFVNST
+284 LSNNYFVNST
-294 GHADIIEL
+294 GHADMIEL
-302 KDGRW
+302 EDGRW

-329 LIPMVWEST
+329 LMPMQWEST
-338 IVKWAQV
+338 IVKWEQV
-345 SDTKW
+345 SEDRW
-350 EPVRY
+350 EPLRY
-355 LFPVPAPLTGKVE
+355 LFPVVAPLTGKVE
-368 RFTTLPFPDKPQ
+368 RFTPLPFTDRPQ
-380 YVNNSFI
+380 YINNTVI
-387 DDFSTNYLGLDW
+387 DDFLNENLDLRW
-399 TFIRVPQKKTFSLVN
+399 TFIRVPEEKTYSLLEN
-414 KSGFL
+414 PGFL
-419 RLFSKPN
+419 RLYSKPG

-432 RFSMIGFRQRESD
+432 RFSLVGFRQKESD
-445 FDYEVRMEYSP
+445 FEFEVKMNFLP
-456 SDDKVESG
+456 NKDKVESG
-464 IIHYQ
+464 VIHYQ
-469 KEWNYMTNTV
+469 KEWNYLTNTV
-479 YKVGKKFY
+479 IKKRKKYY

-493 EKNKEVVTLKKVI
+493 EKGKEVVTLKKTI
-506 LKNYDG
+506 LKGYDG
-512 SIILRVTSKKDKYDF
+512 NIILKVKSKKDRYDF
-527 YFSLDEGKNFNYYTT
+527 FYSLNDGSSFNYFTSIE
-542 VDAIKMLDRNYTGA
+542 AIKVLDRNYTGA
-556 LLGFFSSSNG
+556 LLGLFTTSNG
-566 KKSND
+566 VLSQD
-571 YADYDWVRYNDYI
+571 YADYDWVRYKDFV